1 MVQIQKGLGANTTV
15 SASYV
20 GGRGTNLINYENV
33 NTPAYQA
40 GWASESIY
48 NAARP
53 SPRFGDVRLIRHG
66 LNSFYGPAHILFD
79 IALDVGEGEVVALLG
94 RNGAGKSTTMKAI
107 MGLAPARRGKVT
119 LRGKVVS
126 GLKPHHIARAGLGF
140 VPEDRQIFPEHTVE
154 DNLVIGAKKGPDG
167 EDEWSIRRVYDV
179 FPLLEPL
186 RHRIAGRLSGGE
198 QQMLAIARTLMGN
211 PALLLLDEP
220 SEGLAPIIVQRI
232 GELLRQLRGTGAT
245 VLIAEQNMHFCL
257 GLASHATVI
266 DKGQIVYTSG
276 IEELKANDNIRQRY
290 LAL

>member
-1 MVQIQKGLGANTTV
+1 M
-15 SASYV
+15 SAVVIKVADLDVYY
-20 GGRGTNLINYENV
+20 GTS
-33 NTPAYQA
+33 Q
-40 GWASESIY
+40 
-48 NAARP
+48 
-53 SPRFGDVRLIRHG
+53 
-66 LNSFYGPAHILFD
+66 ILFG
-79 IALDVGEGEVVALLG
+79 VGLSVRQGETMALLG

-107 MGLAPARRGKVT
+107 MGLAPPRRGKVSLHGT
-119 LRGKVVS
+119 VIS

-154 DNLVIGAKKGPDG
+154 DNLVIGRKRGPEG
-167 EDEWSIRRVYDV
+167 QDEWSIKRIYEV

-186 RHRIAGRLSGGE
+186 RYRIAGRLSGGE

-232 GELLRQLRGTGAT
+232 GELIRQLRKLGST

-257 GLASHATVI
+257 GLASHATII
-266 DKGQIVYTSG
+266 DKGQIVYAAG
-276 IEELKANDNIRQRY
+276 IDELKADDAIRRRY